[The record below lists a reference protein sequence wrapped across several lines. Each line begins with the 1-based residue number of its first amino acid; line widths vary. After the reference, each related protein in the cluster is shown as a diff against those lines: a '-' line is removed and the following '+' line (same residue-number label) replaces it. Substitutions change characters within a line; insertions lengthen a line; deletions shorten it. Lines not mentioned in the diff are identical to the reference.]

1 MNLEDCGSV
10 EGAMY
15 IIWDLPEAQKIQ
27 IITMWWLWWQE
38 RNNIREGGVP
48 SQITDLAHRVR
59 CSSAEYITCFGKQ
72 GGRPKQGDGVWQP
85 PPDGVIKFNVDGAF
99 VAGQTYGGW
108 GVVARTSEG
117 EIVAARAGCSDAVHD
132 AFTAELRAMEE
143 AFNLAAE
150 LGVIRAVFE
159 TDTQL
164 LAMALNSTK
173 ADFSSEAAV
182 IEDLK
187 IQSRTWFSSCSIRF
201 SRRSSN
207 NVAHALAQ
215 AGIIMTVMLGL

>member
-1 MNLEDCGSV
+1 MYHKLE
-10 EGAMY
+10 EGVTQCRSKA
-15 IIWDLPEAQKIQ
+15 
-27 IITMWWLWWQE
+27 T
-38 RNNIREGGVP
+38 R
-48 SQITDLAHRVR
+48 
-59 CSSAEYITCFGKQ
+59 
-72 GGRPKQGDGVWQP
+72 
-85 PPDGVIKFNVDGAF
+85 
-99 VAGQTYGGW
+99 TYDSW

-150 LGVIRAVFE
+150 VGVIRAVFE
-159 TDTQL
+159 TDAQL

-173 ADFSSEAAV
+173 ADFSSEAAI

-215 AGIIMTVMLGL
+215 AGIIMTVNSCKCWDYEVPRAPVWL